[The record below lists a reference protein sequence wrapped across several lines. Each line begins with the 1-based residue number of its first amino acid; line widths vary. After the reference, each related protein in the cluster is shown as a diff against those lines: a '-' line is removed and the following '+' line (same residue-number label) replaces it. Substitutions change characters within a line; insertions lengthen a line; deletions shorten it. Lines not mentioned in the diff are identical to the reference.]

1 MERVCVF
8 CGSSPGAKP
17 EYAAAAVELGRELA
31 ARGVGL
37 VYGGAEVGL
46 MGTIADAV
54 IAAGGEAIGVIP
66 GSLVDRE
73 IAHRGLADLR
83 IVGSMHERK
92 ATMVDLAD
100 GFVALPGGSGTLD
113 ELFEAFT
120 WAQLGL
126 HHKPI
131 GVLDVCG
138 YWTPLLRF
146 LDHAVEERFL
156 RADHRDSLLVDREP
170 AALLDRLETYEPR
183 AVDKWI
189 DRKAS

>member
-8 CGSSPGAKP
+8 CGSSPGGRP
-17 EYAAAAVELGRELA
+17 EYAEAAVELGRELA
-31 ARGVGL
+31 ARGLGL

-54 IAAGGEAIGVIP
+54 IGAGGEAIGVIP

-73 IAHRGLADLR
+73 IAHRALADLR

-120 WAQLGL
+120 WAQLGI
-126 HHKPI
+126 HRKPI
-131 GVLDVCG
+131 GILDVCG

-156 RADHRDSLLVDREP
+156 RADHRDALLVEREP
-170 AALLDRLETYEPR
+170 AALLDRLDTYEPR